1 MSSSSKSILLLG
13 VNVHTHAEGEGKL
26 GGGGEE
32 GENVED
38 CYCSPNNPKFV
49 AKTLNYVI
57 EFKLR

>member
-1 MSSSSKSILLLG
+1 MFT
-13 VNVHTHAEGEGKL
+13 THAEGEGKP
-26 GGGGEE
+26 GGQGEE

-38 CYCSPNNPKFV
+38 CYCSPNNLKFV